1 MRIALSQ
8 ITTGPDP
15 ARNLVTVREQARRAA
30 ESGAAAVVLPEATM
44 ACFGTRLAPLAEPLD
59 GPWATGVRKIAEET
73 GVVVVAGMFTPAA
86 DGKVTNTLLAT
97 GPGVEAAYD
106 KIHLYDAFGFTES
119 ATVAA
124 GSEVVTIEVADIRIG
139 LATCYDVRFP
149 ELFRAHA
156 DAGAVLTLLPASW
169 GDGPGKRDQW
179 ELLIRARALDATLW
193 VAAVDQADPAASGRE
208 VRTGVP
214 AGIGYSALIG
224 PDGTVRSRLEAAPGL
239 LVADVD
245 PAEVASV
252 RRAVPVLANR
262 RLRRD
267 PAIGAPGA
275 QEPVP
280 GA

>member
-15 ARNLVTVREQARRAA
+15 ARNLAVVREQTRRAA
-30 ESGAAAVVLPEATM
+30 DDGARVIAFPEATM

-59 GPWATGVRKIAEET
+59 GPWAIGVRQIAKET
-73 GVVVVAGMFTPAA
+73 GLVVVAGMFTPAP
-86 DGKVTNTLLAT
+86 DGRVTNTLLAT

-119 ATVAA
+119 ATVAP
-124 GSEVVTIEVADIRIG
+124 GSEVVTVDADGVRIG

-156 DAGAVLTLLPASW
+156 DAGAHLTVLPASW
-169 GDGPGKRDQW
+169 GAGPGKREQW

-193 VAAVDQADPAASGRE
+193 VAAVDQADPAASL
-208 VRTGVP
+208 P
-214 AGIGYSALIG
+214 ADRAGAAAKAPTGIGFSAVVG
-224 PDGTVRSRLEAAPGL
+224 PDGTFRSRLEAGPGL
-239 LVADVD
+239 LLADID
-245 PAEVASV
+245 PAEVETV

-262 RLRRD
+262 RL
-267 PAIGAPGA
+267 GAAG
-275 QEPVP
+275 
-280 GA
+280 G

>member
-8 ITTGPDP
+8 ITSGPDP
-15 ARNLVTVREQARRAA
+15 AANLDLVREQARLAA
-30 ESGAAAVVLPEATM
+30 DAGARLIAFPEATM

-59 GPWATGVRKIAEET
+59 GPWATAVRQIAEET
-73 GVVVVAGMFTPAA
+73 GLVVVAGMFTPAA

-97 GPGVEAAYD
+97 GPGVEASYD

-124 GSEVVTIEVADIRIG
+124 GSSVVTIDLDDVRIG

-156 DAGAVLTLLPASW
+156 DAGAQLTLLPASW
-169 GDGPGKRDQW
+169 GAGEGKREQW

-193 VAAVDQADPAASGRE
+193 VAAVDQAEPAA
-208 VRTGVP
+208 P
-214 AGIGYSALIG
+214 APDTAAKAPTGIGHSAVVA
-224 PDGTVRSRLEAAPGL
+224 PDGTVRDRLQAGPGL

-245 PAEVASV
+245 PAEVTSV

-262 RLRRD
+262 RLR
-267 PAIGAPGA
+267 G
-275 QEPVP
+275 
-280 GA
+280 